1 MEATP
6 TLIQL
11 VIAAQTGN
19 DRAFQ
24 HIAKR
29 NPDTVVRLLGLAE
42 HRLDNGFG
50 TFTEDGKVFAIP
62 YNTAKRII
70 DNIADS
76 AE

>member
-1 MEATP
+1 METHP
-6 TLIQL
+6 PLIQL
-11 VIAAQTGN
+11 VLAAQTGN
-19 DRAFQ
+19 DQAFK

-42 HRLDNGFG
+42 HRLDNGLC

-76 AE
+76 HE